1 MDYGSIRKNIRELR
15 SKLGL
20 SQKEMA
26 ERMGVSRVAY
36 SNLERGVT
44 SLRPAVLEKIAAI
57 GGIPMEEL
65 MLGYVPDEGVTHLR
79 EELTREYGDERAR
92 LIKAY
97 EDEIEKLGNR
107 VEALENLVESQSR
120 TIGVQEEMI
129 SMLKRR
135 LPKED

>member
-1 MDYGSIRKNIRELR
+1 
-15 SKLGL
+15 
-20 SQKEMA
+20 
-26 ERMGVSRVAY
+26 
-36 SNLERGVT
+36 
-44 SLRPAVLEKIAAI
+44 
-57 GGIPMEEL
+57 MEEL